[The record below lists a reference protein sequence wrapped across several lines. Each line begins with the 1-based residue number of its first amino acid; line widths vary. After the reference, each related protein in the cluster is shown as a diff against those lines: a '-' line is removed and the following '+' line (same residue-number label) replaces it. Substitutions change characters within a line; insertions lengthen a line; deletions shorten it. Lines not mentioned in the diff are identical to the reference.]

1 MKPKMNCDFALRRL
15 SEAKNELRF
24 AFSRLREAK
33 NELRFA
39 FPRPREAKNELRFAF
54 PEPRKAK
61 NELRFRFPE
70 SPEGQ
75 NELRFRFPE
84 PPESQNELRFC
95 FPECPETQK
104 RIAILLP
111 GVSGDAKTNC
121 DFASRSTRRRKKE
134 SQLGFAERRG
144 NAKGIAIPMQ
154 CASCIREI
162 SYGKA
167 SWSGGDSQK
176 ELRFLCS
183 VSSMFERRVAV
194 WLHGVS
200 EVSERER
207 CGASWR
213 GGGKKRERGEACA
226 GVGR

>member
-24 AFSRLREAK
+24 AFPRLREAK

-61 NELRFRFPE
+61 NELRFRFPG

-84 PPESQNELRFC
+84 
-95 FPECPETQK
+95 CPETQK
-104 RIAILLP
+104 GIAVGLRRETGKP
-111 GVSGDAKTNC
+111 ERNC
-121 DFASRSTRRRKKE
+121 DTHAMRLLNWGDKLW
-134 SQLGFAERRG
+134 QGFIDRQGRP
-144 NAKGIAIPMQ
+144 KRIPISIQRVFYVREM
-154 CASCIREI
+154 SC
-162 SYGKA
+162 GVA
-167 SWSGGDSQK
+167 SWIGGDSRK

-194 WLHGVS
+194 WLHGAA
-200 EVSERER
+200 EVAERVC

-213 GGGKKRERGEACA
+213 RGGKKRERGEACV